1 MVLWILMV
9 SLFKKFTLIIQLD
22 RSTREL
28 TSLHKLVIPLKTGA
42 LVEVQVPL
50 GTSTFMSTIYSGGVT
65 PSQCWLNVYHIEVL
79 PLTSSY

>member
-1 MVLWILMV
+1 MA

-42 LVEVQVPL
+42 LVEVQVFLSTMYL
-50 GTSTFMSTIYSGGVT
+50 GWVAPI
-65 PSQCWLNVYHIEVL
+65 QCWLIIHHIECKLCTKQELINATKLVL
-79 PLTSSY
+79 VS